1 MIRQA
6 LVFEVHGKRG
16 HRPPWRTQESFQE
29 EVTPE
34 LNYCDRLDFPGKEK
48 REEHLKHESL
58 GEKTDM

>member
-6 LVFEVHGKRG
+6 PVFGVQGKRG

-34 LNYCDRLDFPGKEK
+34 LNYCDPLDFPGKEK

-58 GEKTDM
+58 GKKTCM

>member
-1 MIRQA
+1 M
-6 LVFEVHGKRG
+6 FEVHGKRG